1 MDRGDKI
8 FLGAVAGVVVGAG
21 VATTRRRRRSE
32 IAELERIDPDL
43 AAAHESQRPQ
53 FLDTP
58 CEQCGVNAGFRER
71 QGTRVE
77 PHVIEGGRLT
87 TPVVQ
92 DQKVFFTYHA
102 CRNCGAAVAA

>member
-21 VATTRRRRRSE
+21 VATTRRRRR
-32 IAELERIDPDL
+32 AGMADL
-43 AAAHESQRPQ
+43 AASDPGLVAEHEQHRPQ
-53 FLDTP
+53 FLDDV
-58 CEQCGVNAGFRER
+58 CVHCGEHAGYRQR
-71 QGTRVE
+71 QGTRLE
-77 PHVIEGGRLT
+77 PRVVHGGRLSA
-87 TPVVQ
+87 PVLQ